1 MEKVEE
7 KLCLTLKIKH
17 GAVLMEDEP
26 LSVERKALRINLDP
40 AKYGTFAEIGAGQE
54 VGRNFF
60 RAGGAAGTVAK
71 TISAYD
77 MKFSDSI
84 YGDAGRYVSRQRLVQ
99 MLKHEF
105 GLLDERLTAARGQ
118 ETTFFAFANT
128 LAALN
133 YTKNNECHGW
143 MGIRLQLEPMG
154 KPHDIILHVR
164 MLDQDNR
171 LQQDAIGRLGV
182 NIVYGAF
189 HLRKDPSKFIAGLL
203 DDIGPDRIEVDMIE
217 FNGPD
222 FDVFDNRILCLEL
235 IRKGLTHAVMFD
247 EEGYVVQA
255 AEKLYKQ
262 SCLIERGSFRPL
274 TKVNLDMLEKARA
287 QFVKREEVDQSRL
300 KVFMELTLGSLK
312 DEGEIDHDDFIAR
325 IEVINACGYGVLV
338 TNYFEYYRL
347 SAYLRRLVQEPIGL
361 VLGLNNLA
369 DIFKE
374 EYYETLDGGILEAFG
389 ILFKENLRIYGY
401 PIEQE
406 TFEIYS
412 KQMGRG
418 DNVEAVADGDGLITI
433 DNLTVAE
440 NLRNLYKYVRENGFL
455 ETIEDCN
462 RENMNLFSRDVFQK
476 VCQREEGWK
485 DPLPQPVAEMIE
497 AKGLWQC

>member
-1 MEKVEE
+1 MD
-7 KLCLTLKIKH
+7 
-17 GAVLMEDEP
+17 DEP

-60 RAGGAAGTVAK
+60 QAGGAAGTVAK

-84 YGDAGRYVSRQRLVQ
+84 YGEAGRYVSRQRLVQ

-105 GLLDERLTAARGQ
+105 DLLDERLSENRGK
-118 ETTFFAFANT
+118 ESTFFSFANT
-128 LAALN
+128 VAALN
-133 YTKNNECHGW
+133 YSKTNECHGW
-143 MGIRLQLEPMG
+143 MGIRLQLEPLG
-154 KPHDIILHVR
+154 KPHDVILHVR
-164 MLDQDNR
+164 MLDRDNR

-189 HLRKDPSKFIAGLL
+189 HLRDNPTALIASLL
-203 DDIGPDRIEVDMIE
+203 DELGSERIEVDMIE

-222 FDVFDNRILCLEL
+222 FEKFDNRILSLEL
-235 IRKGLTHAVMFD
+235 IRNGLTHAVMFD
-247 EEGYVVQA
+247 EDGYVVQA
-255 AEKLYKQ
+255 AEKLYKHA
-262 SCLIERGSFRPL
+262 CLIERGSFRPL
-274 TKVNLDMLEKARA
+274 TKVNVDMLEKAKA
-287 QFVKREEVDQSRL
+287 QFISREEVDESRL
-300 KVFMELTLGSLK
+300 NVFMELTLGALGGR
-312 DEGEIDHDDFIAR
+312 DEINHDDFIAR

-347 SAYLRRLVQEPIGL
+347 SAYLRRLVREPIGL

-369 DIFKE
+369 DIFKQ
-374 EYYETLDGGILEAFG
+374 EYYANLDGGILEAFG
-389 ILFKENLRIYGY
+389 VLFKENLRIYGY

-412 KQMGRG
+412 KEMHRG
-418 DNVEAVADGDGLITI
+418 DNVEAVADKDGLITI
-433 DNLTVAE
+433 DNLVVAE

-455 ETIEDCN
+455 EKIENCD
-462 RENMNLFSRDVFQK
+462 RTNMKLFSRDVFQK
-476 VCQREEGWK
+476 VCQRESGWQ
-485 DPLPQPVAEMIE
+485 DALPQPVAEMIE
-497 AKGLWQC
+497 AKDLWKC

>member
-1 MEKVEE
+1 MD
-7 KLCLTLKIKH
+7 
-17 GAVLMEDEP
+17 DEP

-60 RAGGAAGTVAK
+60 QAGGAAGTVAK

-99 MLKHEF
+99 MLEHEF
-105 GLLDERLTAARGQ
+105 GLLDQRLTPDRGN
-118 ETTFFAFANT
+118 ESTFFAFANT
-128 LAALN
+128 VAALN
-133 YTKNNECHGW
+133 YNKTNECHGW
-143 MGIRLQLEPMG
+143 MGIRLQLEPLG

-164 MLDQDNR
+164 MLDRDNR

-189 HLRKDPSKFIAGLL
+189 HLRDEPGKFIAGLL
-203 DDIGPDRIEVDMIE
+203 DEIGPDRIEVDMIE

-222 FDVFDNRILCLEL
+222 FEKRDNRILCLEL
-235 IRKGLTHAVMFD
+235 IRNGLTHAVMFD
-247 EEGYVVQA
+247 ESGYVVQA

-274 TKVNLDMLEKARA
+274 TKVNLDMLEKAKA
-287 QFVKREEVDQSRL
+287 QFINREEVDESRL
-300 KVFMELTLGSLK
+300 KVFMELTLGSLG
-312 DEGEIDHDDFIAR
+312 DDGDVDHDDFIAR

-347 SAYLRRLVQEPIGL
+347 SSYLRNLVKEPIGL

-374 EYYETLDGGILEAFG
+374 EYYCALDGGILEAFG
-389 ILFKENLRIYGY
+389 ILFKENLRIYAY

-406 TFEIYS
+406 TFDAYS
-412 KQMGRG
+412 QQMGRG
-418 DNVEAVADGDGLITI
+418 DNVEAVANKDGLITI
-433 DNLTVAE
+433 DNLVVAE

-455 ETIEDCN
+455 ETIEHCD
-462 RENMNLFSRDVFQK
+462 RENMKLFSRDVFQK
-476 VCQREEGWK
+476 VCSRETGWQ
-485 DPLPQPVAEMIE
+485 DPLPQPVHEMID
-497 AKGLWQC
+497 AKGLWTC

>member
-1 MEKVEE
+1 M
-7 KLCLTLKIKH
+7 
-17 GAVLMEDEP
+17 DNEP
-26 LSVERKALRINLDP
+26 LSVERKALHINLDP

-60 RAGGAAGTVAK
+60 QAGGAAGTVAK

-105 GLLDERLTAARGQ
+105 GLLDERLSETRGNQ
-118 ETTFFAFANT
+118 TTFFAFANT
-128 LAALN
+128 VAALN
-133 YTKNNECHGW
+133 YSKTNECHGW
-143 MGIRLQLEPMG
+143 MGIRLQLEPKG
-154 KPHDIILHVR
+154 RPHDIILHVR
-164 MLDQDNR
+164 MLDRDNR

-189 HLRKDPSKFIAGLL
+189 HLRNEPSKLIASLL
-203 DDIGPDRIEVDMIE
+203 DEIGPDRIEVDMIE

-222 FDVFDNRILCLEL
+222 FESFDNRILCLEL
-235 IRKGLTHAVMFD
+235 IRNGLTHAVMFD
-247 EEGYVVQA
+247 EEGFVVQA

-262 SCLIERGSFRPL
+262 ACLIERGSFRPL
-274 TKVNLDMLEKARA
+274 TKVNIDMLEKARA
-287 QFVKREEVDQSRL
+287 QFIEREEVNESRL
-300 KVFMELTLGSLK
+300 KVFMELTLGTLK
-312 DEGEIDHDDFIAR
+312 DGGDIDHDDFIAR

-347 SAYLRRLVQEPIGL
+347 SAYLRRLVREPIGL
-361 VLGLNNLA
+361 VMGLNNLA

-374 EYYETLDGGILEAFG
+374 QYYENLDGGILEAFG
-389 ILFKENLRIYGY
+389 VLLKENLKIYGY

-418 DNVEAVADGDGLITI
+418 DNVEAVADEDGLITI
-433 DNLTVAE
+433 DNLIVGE
-440 NLRNLYKYVRENGFL
+440 NLRNLYKYIRENGFL
-455 ETIEDCN
+455 ETIENCD
-462 RENMNLFSRDVFQK
+462 RENMKLFSRDVFQK
-476 VCQREEGWK
+476 VCKRELGWQ
-485 DPLPQPVAEMIE
+485 DPLPRPVVEMIE

>member
-1 MEKVEE
+1 
-7 KLCLTLKIKH
+7 
-17 GAVLMEDEP
+17 MEDEP

-40 AKYGTFAEIGAGQE
+40 AKYGTLAEIGAGQE

-60 RAGGAAGTVAK
+60 QAGGAAGTVAK

-84 YGDAGRYVSRQRLVQ
+84 YGEAGRYVSRQRLVQ
-99 MLKHEF
+99 MLQHEF
-105 GLLDERLTAARGQ
+105 ELLDQRLSNARGK
-118 ETTFFAFANT
+118 ESTFFSFANT

-133 YTKNNECHGW
+133 YSKTNECHGW
-143 MGIRLQLEPMG
+143 MGIRLQLEPLG

-164 MLDQDNR
+164 MLDRDNR

-189 HLRKDPSKFIAGLL
+189 HLRDNPAVFISSLL
-203 DDIGPDRIEVDMIE
+203 DELGPERIEVDMIE

-222 FDVFDNRILCLEL
+222 FEKFDNRILSLEL
-235 IRKGLTHAVMFD
+235 IRNGLTHAVMFD
-247 EEGYVVQA
+247 EDGFVVQA
-255 AEKLYKQ
+255 AEKLHKHA
-262 SCLIERGSFRPL
+262 CLIERGSFRPL
-274 TKVNLDMLEKARA
+274 TKVNVDMLEKART
-287 QFVKREEVDQSRL
+287 QFANREDVNPSNL
-300 KVFMELTLGSLK
+300 KVFMELTLGALAGK
-312 DEGEIDHDDFIAR
+312 DEIDHDDFLAR
-325 IEVINACGYGVLV
+325 IDVINACGYGVLV

-347 SAYLRRLVQEPIGL
+347 SAYLRRLVKEPIGL

-374 EYYETLDGGILEAFG
+374 EYYDQLEGGILEAFG
-389 ILFKENLRIYGY
+389 ILFKDNLRIYGY
-401 PIEQE
+401 PIEQN

-418 DNVEAVADGDGLITI
+418 DNVEAVADEDGLITI
-433 DNLTVAE
+433 DNLIVCE
-440 NLRNLYKYVRENGFL
+440 NLRNLYKYIRENGFL
-455 ETIEDCN
+455 ETIENCD
-462 RENMNLFSRDVFQK
+462 RENMKLFSRDVFQK
-476 VCQREEGWK
+476 VCKREPGWQ
-485 DPLPQPVAEMIE
+485 DPLPRPVVEMIE

>member
-1 MEKVEE
+1 MEAES
-7 KLCLTLKIKH
+7 LT
-17 GAVLMEDEP
+17 
-26 LSVERKALRINLDP
+26 VERKALRINLDP

-60 RAGGAAGTVAK
+60 QAGGAAGTVAK

-84 YGDAGRYVSRQRLVQ
+84 YGEAGRYVSRQRLVQ

-105 GLLDERLTAARGQ
+105 DLLDERLSDARGNDS
-118 ETTFFAFANT
+118 TFFAFANT
-128 LAALN
+128 VAALN
-133 YTKNNECHGW
+133 YSKTNECHGW

-164 MLDQDNR
+164 MLDRDNR

-189 HLRKDPSKFIAGLL
+189 HLRHQPGKLIASLL
-203 DDIGPDRIEVDMIE
+203 DEIGSDRIEVDMIE

-222 FDVFDNRILCLEL
+222 FDKFDNRILCLEL
-235 IRKGLTHAVMFD
+235 IRNGLTHAVMFN
-247 EEGYVVQA
+247 EEGFVVQA
-255 AEKLYKQ
+255 AEMLYKQ
-262 SCLIERGSFRPL
+262 ACLIERGSFRPL
-274 TKVNLDMLEKARA
+274 TRVNIDMLEKARA
-287 QFVKREEVDQSRL
+287 QFIGRKDVDESKL
-300 KVFMELTLGSLK
+300 KVFMELTLGALN
-312 DEGEIDHDDFIAR
+312 DDGEIDHNDFIAR

-338 TNYFEYYRL
+338 TNYLEYYRL
-347 SAYLRRLVQEPIGL
+347 SAFLRRLVREPIGL

-374 EYYETLDGGILEAFG
+374 QYYEDLDGGILEALG
-389 ILFKENLRIYGY
+389 VLFKENLRIYGY
-401 PIEQE
+401 PIELE

-418 DNVEAVADGDGLITI
+418 DNVEVVADEDGLITI
-433 DNLTVAE
+433 NNLVVSE
-440 NLRNLYKYVRENGFL
+440 NLRNLYKYIRENGFL
-455 ETIEDCN
+455 ETIENYD
-462 RENMNLFSRDVFQK
+462 RENMKLFSRDVFQK
-476 VCQREEGWK
+476 VCKRQQGWK
-485 DPLPQPVAEMIE
+485 DFLPQAVAKMIE
-497 AKGLWQC
+497 TKGLWKC

>member
-1 MEKVEE
+1 
-7 KLCLTLKIKH
+7 
-17 GAVLMEDEP
+17 MEDEP

-40 AKYGTFAEIGAGQE
+40 AKYGTLAEIGAGQE

-60 RAGGAAGTVAK
+60 QAGGAAGTVAK

-84 YGDAGRYVSRQRLVQ
+84 YGEAGRYVSRQRLVQ
-99 MLKHEF
+99 MLQHEF
-105 GLLDERLTAARGQ
+105 ELLDQRLSNARGK
-118 ETTFFAFANT
+118 ESTFFSFANT

-133 YTKNNECHGW
+133 YSKTNECHGW
-143 MGIRLQLEPMG
+143 MGIRLQLEPLG

-164 MLDQDNR
+164 MLDRDNR

-189 HLRKDPSKFIAGLL
+189 HLRDNPAVFISSLL
-203 DDIGPDRIEVDMIE
+203 DELGPERIEVDMIE

-222 FDVFDNRILCLEL
+222 FEKFDHRILSLEL
-235 IRKGLTHAVMFD
+235 IRNGLTHAVMFD
-247 EEGYVVQA
+247 EDGFVVQA
-255 AEKLYKQ
+255 AEKLYKHA
-262 SCLIERGSFRPL
+262 CLIERGSFRPL
-274 TKVNLDMLEKARA
+274 TKVNVDMLEKART
-287 QFVKREEVDQSRL
+287 QFANREDVNPSNL
-300 KVFMELTLGSLK
+300 KVFMELTLGALAGK
-312 DEGEIDHDDFIAR
+312 DEIDHDDFLAR
-325 IEVINACGYGVLV
+325 IDVINACGYGVLV

-347 SAYLRRLVQEPIGL
+347 SAYLRRLVKEPIGL

-374 EYYETLDGGILEAFG
+374 EYYDQLEGGILEAFG
-389 ILFKENLRIYGY
+389 ILFKDNLRIYGY
-401 PIEQE
+401 PIEQN

-418 DNVEAVADGDGLITI
+418 DNVEAVADEDGLITI
-433 DNLTVAE
+433 DNLIVCE
-440 NLRNLYKYVRENGFL
+440 NLRNLYKYIRENGFL
-455 ETIEDCN
+455 ETIENCD
-462 RENMNLFSRDVFQK
+462 RENMKLFSRDVFQK
-476 VCQREEGWK
+476 VCKREQGWQ
-485 DPLPQPVAEMIE
+485 DPLPPPVAEMIE

>member
-1 MEKVEE
+1 
-7 KLCLTLKIKH
+7 
-17 GAVLMEDEP
+17 MEDEP

-40 AKYGTFAEIGAGQE
+40 AKYGTLAEIGAGQE

-60 RAGGAAGTVAK
+60 QAGGAAGTVAK

-84 YGDAGRYVSRQRLVQ
+84 YGEAGRYVSRQRLVQ
-99 MLKHEF
+99 MLQHEF
-105 GLLDERLTAARGQ
+105 ELLDQRLSNARGK
-118 ETTFFAFANT
+118 ESTFFSFANT

-133 YTKNNECHGW
+133 YSKTNECHGW
-143 MGIRLQLEPMG
+143 MGIRLQLEPLG

-164 MLDQDNR
+164 MLDRDNR

-189 HLRKDPSKFIAGLL
+189 HLRDNPAVFISSLL
-203 DDIGPDRIEVDMIE
+203 DELGPERIEVDMIE

-222 FDVFDNRILCLEL
+222 FEKFDNRILSLEL
-235 IRKGLTHAVMFD
+235 IRNGLTHAVMFD
-247 EEGYVVQA
+247 EDGFVVQA
-255 AEKLYKQ
+255 AEKLYKHA
-262 SCLIERGSFRPL
+262 CLIERGSFRPL
-274 TKVNLDMLEKARA
+274 TKVNVDMLEKART
-287 QFVKREEVDQSRL
+287 QFANREDVNPSNL
-300 KVFMELTLGSLK
+300 KVFMELTLGALAGK
-312 DEGEIDHDDFIAR
+312 DEIDHDDFLAR
-325 IEVINACGYGVLV
+325 IDVINACGYGVLV

-347 SAYLRRLVQEPIGL
+347 SAYLRRLVKEPIGL

-374 EYYETLDGGILEAFG
+374 EYYDQLEGGILEAFG
-389 ILFKENLRIYGY
+389 ILFKDNLRIYGY
-401 PIEQE
+401 PIEQN

-418 DNVEAVADGDGLITI
+418 DNVEAVADEDGLITI
-433 DNLTVAE
+433 DNLIVCE
-440 NLRNLYKYVRENGFL
+440 NLRNLYKYIRENGFL
-455 ETIEDCN
+455 ETIENCD
-462 RENMNLFSRDVFQK
+462 RENMKLFSRDVFQK
-476 VCQREEGWK
+476 VCKREDDWQV
-485 DPLPQPVAEMIE
+485 PLPRPVAEMIE

>member
-1 MEKVEE
+1 
-7 KLCLTLKIKH
+7 
-17 GAVLMEDEP
+17 MEDEI
-26 LSVERKALRINLDP
+26 LSLDRKALRINLDP

-60 RAGGAAGTVAK
+60 QAGGAAGTVAK

-84 YGDAGRYVSRQRLVQ
+84 YGDADRYVSRQRLVQ
-99 MLKHEF
+99 MLRYEF
-105 GLLDERLTAARGQ
+105 DLLDQRLSDERGK
-118 ETTFFAFANT
+118 ESTFFSFANT
-128 LAALN
+128 VAALN
-133 YTKNNECHGW
+133 YSKTNECHGW

-164 MLDQDNR
+164 MLDRDNR

-189 HLRKDPSKFIAGLL
+189 HLRNTPSKLIASLL
-203 DDIGPDRIEVDMIE
+203 DEIGPDRIEVDMIE

-222 FDVFDNRILCLEL
+222 FDRFDNRILCLEL

-247 EEGYVVQA
+247 EDGYVVNA

-262 SCLIERGSFRPL
+262 ACLIERGSFRPL
-274 TKVNLDMLEKARA
+274 TKVNLDMLEKAKA
-287 QFVKREEVDQSRL
+287 QFIKRENVNQSRL
-300 KVFMELTLGSLK
+300 KVFMELTLGALK
-312 DEGEIDHDDFIAR
+312 DEGEIDHQDFIAR

-347 SAYLRRLVQEPIGL
+347 SAYLRRLVREPIGL

-374 EYYETLDGGILEAFG
+374 QYYENLDGGILEAFG
-389 ILFKENLRIYGY
+389 VLFKENLRIYGY
-401 PIEQE
+401 PIQQD

-418 DNVEAVADGDGLITI
+418 DNVEAVADENGLITI
-433 DNLTVAE
+433 DNLVVSK
-440 NLRNLYKYVRENGFL
+440 NLRNLYKYIRENGFL
-455 ETIEDCN
+455 ETIENCD
-462 RENMNLFSRDVFQK
+462 RENMKLFSRDVFQR
-476 VCQREEGWK
+476 VCKREQGWQ
-485 DPLPQPVAEMIE
+485 DPLPEPVANMIE
-497 AKGLWQC
+497 TKGLWQC